1 MLFIMFS
8 MAGIPF
14 FVGFWAKLS
23 VLQAAW
29 QAGYFKL
36 VVAAVM
42 LSLVGAFYYLRVVK
56 LMYMD
61 EPIEKAALQP
71 QADMQLV
78 MSLNG
83 LAIVLLGV
91 LPGPLMTMCQTAIQQ
106 SLKL

>member
-14 FVGFWAKLS
+14 FIGFWAKLS

-29 QAGYFKL
+29 QAGFTKL

-42 LSLVGAFYYLRVVK
+42 LSLIGAYYYLRVVK
-56 LMYMD
+56 HMYMD
-61 EPIEKAALQP
+61 EPIDKAPLQP
-71 QADMQLV
+71 QADMQLI

-83 LAIVLLGV
+83 LAIVLLGA
-91 LPGPLMTMCQTAIQQ
+91 LPGPLLTMCQTALQQ
-106 SLKL
+106 SLRF